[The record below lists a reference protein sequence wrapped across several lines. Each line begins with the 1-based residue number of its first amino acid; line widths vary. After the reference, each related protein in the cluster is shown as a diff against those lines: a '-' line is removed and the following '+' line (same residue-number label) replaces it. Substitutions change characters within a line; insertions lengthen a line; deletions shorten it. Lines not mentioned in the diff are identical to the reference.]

1 MVLLALGLSS
11 ITAPATEAVMGSVAD
26 DQRGAAAGVNNT
38 TRELGGTLGVA
49 VFGSIFAS
57 AYGPKIINA
66 FRPLPIPA
74 GPKSEAH
81 QSVAAG
87 LAVAERAPSS
97 VRPALEST
105 VFTAFHSGLEVACIA
120 GAGVAVL
127 GALAAFKLLPG
138 RGAPEVQ
145 VAVEGQAA
153 SSPASASALASASAA
168 ASASP
173 YPAFAGVDRYPEYV
187 PYVSA

>member
-1 MVLLALGLSS
+1 MAAFNSSESTTYWGPIVLAMVLLALGLSS
-11 ITAPATEAVMGSVAD
+11 ITAPTAEAVMGSVSD

-57 AYGPKIINA
+57 SYAPKIISA

-74 GPKSEAH
+74 GPKAEAH
-81 QSVAAG
+81 QSMAAA
-87 LAVAERAPSS
+87 LAVVAHAPRAA
-97 VRPALEST
+97 RPALDS
-105 VFTAFHSGLEVACIA
+105 VAFNAFHSGLQVACIA

-127 GALAAFKLLPG
+127 GALVAARLLPG
-138 RGAPEVQ
+138 RGAAEVQ
-145 VAVEGQAA
+145 
-153 SSPASASALASASAA
+153 LASEPAEETAA
-168 ASASP
+168 D
-173 YPAFAGVDRYPEYV
+173 FDRYPEYV

>member
-1 MVLLALGLSS
+1 
-11 ITAPATEAVMGSVAD
+11 MGSVAD

-66 FRPLPIPA
+66 FRSLPIPA
-74 GPKSEAH
+74 GPKAEAH

-87 LAVAERAPSS
+87 LAVAGHAPAAA
-97 VRPALEST
+97 RPALET
-105 VFTAFHSGLEVACIA
+105 TIFTAFHSGLEVACIA

-145 VAVEGQAA
+145 VALEGQVE
-153 SSPASASALASASAA
+153 SLPASALVLAS
-168 ASASP
+168 P
-173 YPAFAGVDRYPEYV
+173 PFAGVDRYPEYV

>member
-1 MVLLALGLSS
+1 
-11 ITAPATEAVMGSVAD
+11 MGSVAD

-57 AYGPKIINA
+57 SYGPKIINA
-66 FRPLPIPA
+66 YRPLPIPA

-87 LAVAERAPSS
+87 LAVAERAPAS

-145 VAVEGQAA
+145 LAAEDQVATA
-153 SSPASASALASASAA
+153 STSASTTATAPATD
-168 ASASP
+168 P
-173 YPAFAGVDRYPEYV
+173 ERYPAYV
-187 PYVSA
+187 PYISA